1 MLGLPFYIKLN
12 YCKYHTEK
20 DIIPSFF
27 VYLRLKSYNSCT
39 IKMAKNPL
47 YSLSIDEIESNAKDF
62 VDNLGDK
69 YSFTFEEKK
78 VNEKRITIS
87 EGGNSG
93 ILICY
98 IIKGQVSFQVQGK
111 QKMSSLCEECKEH
124 IIKTTKLEL
133 ANRKSYTLRNIQ
145 EDDFVACMEALNELG
160 YTTTEK
166 EISDDRIKHSYKIRG
181 KYNDELTIHYYT
193 NGTLLS
199 QGKITPLFLDFIV
212 QCTYLLSTNDTV
224 EELRSLLSIENSET
238 IILDKDLRFHIPDN
252 YDKIEGKLETFLN
265 TSLLLIN
272 NVIALPD
279 YSSFC
284 YSALRALEGIIKKRI
299 IEESGSFND
308 FGDYF
313 EKEKGKHVLKSSSR
327 PFSNDLTSQSI
338 ENAYDYLYRN
348 RHPLF
353 HVDDSIE
360 TSRVLTYDES
370 VEITR
375 KCLNLVSDLCRNWN

>member
-124 IIKTTKLEL
+124 IIKTTKLVEL
-133 ANRKSYTLRNIQ
+133 SCNICLFQELLRKLQKYPVT
-145 EDDFVACMEALNELG
+145 DDKNGSQLLDG
-160 YTTTEK
+160 R
-166 EISDDRIKHSYKIRG
+166 RIRSSITKQK
-181 KYNDELTIHYYT
+181 N
-193 NGTLLS
+193 NG
-199 QGKITPLFLDFIV
+199 
-212 QCTYLLSTNDTV
+212 
-224 EELRSLLSIENSET
+224 
-238 IILDKDLRFHIPDN
+238 
-252 YDKIEGKLETFLN
+252 
-265 TSLLLIN
+265 
-272 NVIALPD
+272 
-279 YSSFC
+279 
-284 YSALRALEGIIKKRI
+284 
-299 IEESGSFND
+299 
-308 FGDYF
+308 
-313 EKEKGKHVLKSSSR
+313 KSSY
-327 PFSNDLTSQSI
+327 Q
-338 ENAYDYLYRN
+338 
-348 RHPLF
+348 
-353 HVDDSIE
+353 
-360 TSRVLTYDES
+360 
-370 VEITR
+370 
-375 KCLNLVSDLCRNWN
+375 LVRRL